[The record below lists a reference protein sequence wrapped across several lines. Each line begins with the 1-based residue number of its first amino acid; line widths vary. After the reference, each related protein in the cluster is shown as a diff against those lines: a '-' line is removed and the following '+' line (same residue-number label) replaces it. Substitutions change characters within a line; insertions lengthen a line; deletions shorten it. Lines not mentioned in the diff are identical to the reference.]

1 MRFTSSKNGLFFL
14 SFLFI
19 IGIGIQDI
27 EAQKK
32 KKKKSKKGKT
42 EQVDASKNKSK
53 EKSVE
58 ELIKKSKK
66 IEGLF
71 TIYRDTIDGTTKM
84 LINKEQIGR
93 EFIYFSQ
100 ISDGVLEAG
109 TFRGAYLDN
118 KVFKIEK
125 HYNKIE
131 FVTQNASHYFDKNS
145 ALSKAS
151 EANISEGIMAS
162 LKIEAQDEE
171 KGLYLIKSDDLFL
184 KETFEQIKA
193 PNFPG
198 QSPFAF
204 KLGTLSKEKTKIKTI
219 KNYPENTN
227 INSHYVYSKSSILN
241 GGSSAVSDG
250 RNVTIK
256 VAHSLIAMPE
266 NQYLPRFDDPRI
278 GYFFSQVTDMT
289 STSPTPYRDL
299 IHRWNLIK
307 KNPDQAI
314 SEPVKPI
321 EWWIENTTPI
331 EFRETIKDAVL
342 EWNKAFEKAGFKNA
356 IVVKTQPDDAAW
368 DAGDIRYN
376 VLRWT
381 SSPRPPFGGYGP
393 SFVNPRTGE
402 IMGAD
407 IMLEYTYHTNRVK
420 YDRLFNLTA
429 YDQEEPTNFP
439 IANTDKNL
447 YCSYG
452 HLMQENSLFGQAV
465 LAATGANDNEM
476 KGMRMEAMK
485 ELIMHEV
492 GHTLGLNHNMKA
504 SQLFSPEQLNDPD
517 FIKGKCLTG
526 SVMDYTAINVAN
538 NKLNQ
543 GHYFSTTVGP
553 YDEWAIQYGYTPVA
567 AESELE
573 KIANQSHKPELIFGN
588 DADDMRSPGKAIDPR
603 VMIGDMSNDQITYS
617 INRMKLVN
625 DMMGKI
631 KSKFSKKGQSYQEL
645 RQAYYILRGQY
656 ANAGNVI
663 SRFIGGVYV
672 DRSIAGQDPIAKP
685 FTPVSYEDQ
694 KKAMNA
700 LDTYIFAPDAYKAP
714 NDLYKYIAMQRRG
727 FNFFRGPEDPKI
739 HELVLGNQKR
749 ILDHILHPN
758 TLQRITDS
766 ELYGNTYKLSE
777 FMTDLNTAIF
787 QKDITGSINTFRQ
800 NLQLEYTKRL
810 INIVAN
816 SNAGKSSK
824 STTRSPQYTYASK
837 SMALYNLKRIKSK
850 VSNGT
855 GDTLTKAHKD
865 HLKTLI
871 SNTVEDIK

>member
-1 MRFTSSKNGLFFL
+1 MKITSSKNKLFFL
-14 SFLFI
+14 SLLFI
-19 IGIGIQDI
+19 TSIGIQNI
-27 EAQKK
+27 EAQRKK
-32 KKKKSKKGKT
+32 KKKEKKEKT
-42 EQVDASKNKSK
+42 EQVDASKKKDK
-53 EKSVE
+53 EKTIE
-58 ELIKKSKK
+58 ELTKKSEK

-84 LINKEQIGR
+84 LINKEQIGK
-93 EFIYFSQ
+93 EYIYFSQ
-100 ISDGVLEAG
+100 VSDGVLEAG
-109 TFRGAYLDN
+109 FFRGAYLDN
-118 KVFKIEK
+118 KVFKIKK

-131 FVTQNASHYFDKNS
+131 FTTQNASYYFDKNS
-145 ALSKAS
+145 ALSNAS

-162 LKIEAQDEE
+162 LKIEAKDE
-171 KGLYLIKSDDLFL
+171 KRGLYLIKSDDLFL

-193 PNFPG
+193 PNVPG

-219 KNYPENTN
+219 KNYPKNTT
-227 INSHYVYSKSSILN
+227 INSHYVYSKSATLN
-241 GGSSAVSDG
+241 GGSNAVTDG

-256 VAHSLIAMPE
+256 VEHSLIAMPE
-266 NQYLPRFDDPRI
+266 NEYQSRFDDPRI
-278 GYFFSQVTDMT
+278 GYFLTEVTDMT
-289 STSPTPYRDL
+289 STSATPYRDL
-299 IHRWNLIK
+299 VQRWNLIK
-307 KNPDQAI
+307 KNPEQAI

-331 EFRETIKDAVL
+331 EFRETIKEAVL

-356 IVVKTQPDDAAW
+356 ISVKIQPDDATW

-407 IMLEYTYHTNRVK
+407 IMLEYVYHTNRVMF
-420 YDRLFNLTA
+420 DRLFNLTA
-429 YDQEEPTNFP
+429 YDQEESTDF
-439 IANTDKNL
+439 AMAHTDKSL

-452 HLMQENSLFGQAV
+452 HIMQENLLFGQAV

-504 SQLFSPEQLNDPD
+504 SQLFSPEQLNDPN

-538 NKLNQ
+538 DKSNQ
-543 GHYFSTTVGP
+543 GHYFSTSVGP
-553 YDEWAIQYGYTPVA
+553 YDKWAIQYGYTPVKS
-567 AESELE
+567 ESELE

-588 DADDMRSPGKAIDPR
+588 DADDMRAPGKAIDPR
-603 VMIGDMSNDQITYS
+603 VMIGDMSNNQITYS
-617 INRMKLVN
+617 INRMELIN
-625 DMMGKI
+625 DMMSKI
-631 KSKFSKKGQSYQEL
+631 KSKFSKTGQSYQEL

-656 ANAGNVI
+656 ASAGNVI

-672 DRSIAGQDPIAKP
+672 DRSMAGQDLNNKP

-694 KKAMNA
+694 KRAMNA
-700 LDTYIFAPDAYKAP
+700 LNTYVFAPNAYKVP
-714 NDLYKYIAMQRRG
+714 NDLYNYIAMQRRG
-727 FNFFRGPEDPKI
+727 YNFFRGPEDPKI
-739 HELVLGNQKR
+739 HALVLGNQKR

-766 ELYGNTYKLSE
+766 ELYGNKYKLSE
-777 FMTDLNTAIF
+777 FMTDLNAAIF
-787 QKDITGSINTFRQ
+787 KKDITGSINTFRQ
-800 NLQLEYTKRL
+800 NLQIEYTKKL
-810 INIVAN
+810 ITIA
-816 SNAGKSSK
+816 SS
-824 STTRSPQYTYASK
+824 TRSNPKARPNSISLQYTYTSK
-837 SMALYNLKRIKSK
+837 SMALYNLKRIKSM

-855 GDTLTKAHKD
+855 GDKLTKAHKD

-871 SNTVEDIK
+871 NNVIEDIK